1 MIKKIV
7 LALVVL
13 LAIAQVVRPTKNN
26 SGDTQKDISTL
37 YPMPD
42 DVKVIVNKACAD
54 CHSNN
59 TSYPFYANIQPIAYW
74 LEDHVKD
81 GKKHLN
87 FDEYTQRSLRYQYHK
102 MEEVNLDKKLTAN
115 QLFKEYKDEGGTLNF
130 SDWLTRE
137 KTKGIFPIN
146 ANLNQEVGRKLIDL
160 KQEEMNK
167 TVLGFPVS
175 TLLIA
180 GGVIIVAI
188 VAVNVLKKKA

>member
-1 MIKKIV
+1 M
-7 LALVVL
+7 
-13 LAIAQVVRPTKNN
+13 
-26 SGDTQKDISTL
+26 
-37 YPMPD
+37 
-42 DVKVIVNKACAD
+42 
-54 CHSNN
+54 
-59 TSYPFYANIQPIAYW
+59 
-74 LEDHVKD
+74 
-81 GKKHLN
+81 
-87 FDEYTQRSLRYQYHK
+87 
-102 MEEVNLDKKLTAN
+102 EVNLEKKLTAN

-146 ANLNQEVGRKLIDL
+146 SNLNQEVGKKLIDL
-160 KQEEMNK
+160 KEEEMSK

>member
-1 MIKKIV
+1 M
-7 LALVVL
+7 
-13 LAIAQVVRPTKNN
+13 
-26 SGDTQKDISTL
+26 
-37 YPMPD
+37 
-42 DVKVIVNKACAD
+42 
-54 CHSNN
+54 
-59 TSYPFYANIQPIAYW
+59 
-74 LEDHVKD
+74 
-81 GKKHLN
+81 
-87 FDEYTQRSLRYQYHK
+87 
-102 MEEVNLDKKLTAN
+102 EVNLEKKLTAN

-146 ANLNQEVGRKLIDL
+146 SNLNQEVSKKLTDL
-160 KQEEMNK
+160 KDEEMSK

>member
-1 MIKKIV
+1 M
-7 LALVVL
+7 
-13 LAIAQVVRPTKNN
+13 
-26 SGDTQKDISTL
+26 
-37 YPMPD
+37 
-42 DVKVIVNKACAD
+42 
-54 CHSNN
+54 
-59 TSYPFYANIQPIAYW
+59 
-74 LEDHVKD
+74 
-81 GKKHLN
+81 
-87 FDEYTQRSLRYQYHK
+87 
-102 MEEVNLDKKLTAN
+102 EVNLEKKLTAN

-167 TVLGFPVS
+167 TVLRLPVS

>member
-1 MIKKIV
+1 M
-7 LALVVL
+7 
-13 LAIAQVVRPTKNN
+13 
-26 SGDTQKDISTL
+26 
-37 YPMPD
+37 
-42 DVKVIVNKACAD
+42 
-54 CHSNN
+54 
-59 TSYPFYANIQPIAYW
+59 
-74 LEDHVKD
+74 
-81 GKKHLN
+81 
-87 FDEYTQRSLRYQYHK
+87 
-102 MEEVNLDKKLTAN
+102 EVNLEKKLTAN

>member
-1 MIKKIV
+1 
-7 LALVVL
+7 
-13 LAIAQVVRPTKNN
+13 
-26 SGDTQKDISTL
+26 
-37 YPMPD
+37 
-42 DVKVIVNKACAD
+42 
-54 CHSNN
+54 
-59 TSYPFYANIQPIAYW
+59 
-74 LEDHVKD
+74 
-81 GKKHLN
+81 
-87 FDEYTQRSLRYQYHK
+87 

-146 ANLNQEVGRKLIDL
+146 SNLNQEVGKKLNDL
-160 KQEEMNK
+160 KEEEMNK

>member
-1 MIKKIV
+1 
-7 LALVVL
+7 
-13 LAIAQVVRPTKNN
+13 
-26 SGDTQKDISTL
+26 
-37 YPMPD
+37 
-42 DVKVIVNKACAD
+42 
-54 CHSNN
+54 
-59 TSYPFYANIQPIAYW
+59 
-74 LEDHVKD
+74 
-81 GKKHLN
+81 
-87 FDEYTQRSLRYQYHK
+87 

-146 ANLNQEVGRKLIDL
+146 SNLNQEVSKKLTDL
-160 KQEEMNK
+160 KEEEMNK
-167 TVLGFPVS
+167 TVLGFPLS

>member
-1 MIKKIV
+1 M
-7 LALVVL
+7 
-13 LAIAQVVRPTKNN
+13 
-26 SGDTQKDISTL
+26 
-37 YPMPD
+37 
-42 DVKVIVNKACAD
+42 
-54 CHSNN
+54 
-59 TSYPFYANIQPIAYW
+59 
-74 LEDHVKD
+74 
-81 GKKHLN
+81 
-87 FDEYTQRSLRYQYHK
+87 
-102 MEEVNLDKKLTAN
+102 EVNLEKKLTAN

-146 ANLNQEVGRKLIDL
+146 SSLNQEVGKKLTDL
-160 KQEEMNK
+160 KEEEMNK

>member
-1 MIKKIV
+1 M
-7 LALVVL
+7 
-13 LAIAQVVRPTKNN
+13 
-26 SGDTQKDISTL
+26 
-37 YPMPD
+37 
-42 DVKVIVNKACAD
+42 
-54 CHSNN
+54 
-59 TSYPFYANIQPIAYW
+59 
-74 LEDHVKD
+74 
-81 GKKHLN
+81 
-87 FDEYTQRSLRYQYHK
+87 
-102 MEEVNLDKKLTAN
+102 EVNLEKKLTAN

-146 ANLNQEVGRKLIDL
+146 ANLNQEVGKKLTDL
-160 KQEEMNK
+160 KDIEMSK

>member
-1 MIKKIV
+1 M
-7 LALVVL
+7 
-13 LAIAQVVRPTKNN
+13 
-26 SGDTQKDISTL
+26 
-37 YPMPD
+37 
-42 DVKVIVNKACAD
+42 
-54 CHSNN
+54 
-59 TSYPFYANIQPIAYW
+59 
-74 LEDHVKD
+74 
-81 GKKHLN
+81 
-87 FDEYTQRSLRYQYHK
+87 
-102 MEEVNLDKKLTAN
+102 EVNLEKKLTAN

-146 ANLNQEVGRKLIDL
+146 ANLNQEVGRQLIDL

>member
-1 MIKKIV
+1 M
-7 LALVVL
+7 
-13 LAIAQVVRPTKNN
+13 
-26 SGDTQKDISTL
+26 
-37 YPMPD
+37 
-42 DVKVIVNKACAD
+42 
-54 CHSNN
+54 
-59 TSYPFYANIQPIAYW
+59 
-74 LEDHVKD
+74 
-81 GKKHLN
+81 
-87 FDEYTQRSLRYQYHK
+87 
-102 MEEVNLDKKLTAN
+102 EVNLEKKLTAN

-146 ANLNQEVGRKLIDL
+146 ANLNEQVSKKLTDL
-160 KQEEMNK
+160 KEEEMSK